1 VIKIKKSVIVPFS
14 CEKMFDLVANINSY
28 QNFLP
33 WCSKSSSFIDENN
46 HTIGNIEIDYL
57 KIKTH
62 FITKN
67 INKAPYKIDMDFVD
81 GPFNDLHGFWSFTPL
96 GNNGCKIEFNLNYEF
111 SNIIVEKIIGPVFN
125 FITKN
130 IIDCFIKEAYARK

>member
-1 VIKIKKSVIVPFS
+1 MIKIKKSVIVPFS
-14 CEKMFDLVANINSY
+14 CEKMFNLVADIDNY

-33 WCSKSSSFIDENN
+33 WCSKSSSFNDENN
-46 HTIGNIEIDYL
+46 HVVGSIDIDYL

-67 INKAPYKIDMDFVD
+67 INNAPYKIDMNFVD
-81 GPFNDLHGFWSFTPL
+81 GPFSDLHGFWLFTPL
-96 GNNGCKIEFNLNYEF
+96 GENGCKIEFNLNYKF
-111 SNIIVEKIIGPVFN
+111 SNLIIEKIIGPVFN

-130 IIDCFIKEAYARK
+130 IIDCFIKEAHARK